1 MPDLAQDKQKKIAF
15 FDGHAA
21 IDGDDV
27 FTRVESQRLGE
38 RSVTNL
44 KRLGK
49 TCNLGRRSSLR
60 AMESRAGELHL
71 ANVKPAVLNN
81 RDTAG
86 SAAIHP

>member
-21 IDGDDV
+21 IDGYDV

-44 KRLGK
+44 KRLV
-49 TCNLGRRSSLR
+49 TISIPVLNE
-60 AMESRAGELHL
+60 AE
-71 ANVKPAVLNN
+71 NVKPLL
-81 RDTAG
+81 
-86 SAAIHP
+86 